1 MTKHRAAPQRPF
13 PAILWGCIISQVM
26 DSFQLLAPYNSLSA
40 LDWTDIPRLAIVTG
54 LNGIGKTLFL
64 RLLAA
69 ELDALR
75 SGPERMFAR
84 PAMQIEPRP
93 ASVGYLPAI
102 WQHNDVKV
110 SHDFFEP
117 VDKLLWELGARPTRF
132 RNLDEFLQA
141 VMLPL
146 SDGLDPIAARVVDV
160 LRSRGQ
166 LTLPVSRA
174 NALAALD
181 TYDLVVRDPA
191 QPLIALAHT
200 FYAHANARVTA
211 LLRGVPLDEI
221 DASIGKSPLEQANQL
236 LNHFEMRFRF
246 VGPDDLR
253 FAYELLC
260 RLTASNVALRPA
272 DLSSGEQAVLALV
285 ALVVTTSV
293 LGPAPSATDQ
303 NPELLLLDEPDSHL
317 HTSGVKNY
325 LEHVQQLTSRGVQII
340 MVTHRPDTIALTPDN
355 SLFEMRREHDKTSI
369 VKVLSKSELIGR
381 LAADTIAVL
390 PGVRV
395 VLVEDEDDRRFHQ
408 WAYDRSRSFKL
419 GLLPTTPRLVFM
431 PVHARGGGGKDA
443 VMKRLAVLRNEGLTP
458 IHRGLV
464 DGDNATTPPPDG
476 VVSLPRYAL
485 ESYLADPIAL
495 YCAVVNAASI
505 DNQLQFSV
513 AGGIARGDLGSLRYA
528 DVGRLQRIA
537 DLVLGK
543 LEEAPTLVDR
553 QRSPITLHGDGGGVL
568 LEYPRWLFTTSK
580 KGLRAVIAQTLGKA
594 VLGEDHF
601 PGGPE
606 LSGIVPDDLVEVY
619 RHLVMD
625 RR

>member
-1 MTKHRAAPQRPF
+1 
-13 PAILWGCIISQVM
+13 M
-26 DSFQLLAPYNSLSA
+26 DSFHLSAPYRSLSA
-40 LDWTDIPRLAIVTG
+40 LDWTDIPPLAIVTG
-54 LNGIGKTLFL
+54 LNGVGKTQFL

-69 ELDALR
+69 ELGALR
-75 SGPERMFAR
+75 SGVETSFAR

-102 WQHNDVKV
+102 WQHDAVKV
-110 SHDFFEP
+110 SHEFFAP
-117 VDKLLWELGARPTRF
+117 VDRLLWTLGLRSRDV
-132 RNLDEFLQA
+132 RNLDEFVQVVVDSLD
-141 VMLPL
+141 
-146 SDGLDPIAARVVDV
+146 DGLKPIAARLMEA

-166 LTLPVSRA
+166 VTLPVSRA
-174 NALAALD
+174 DALAALD

-191 QPLIALAHT
+191 QPLAALAHT
-200 FYAHANARVTA
+200 FHAHANARVTA
-211 LLRGVPLDEI
+211 LLRGMPLDQI
-221 DASIGKSPLEQANQL
+221 DARIGNSPLDQANQL
-236 LNHFEMRFRF
+236 LNHFEMRFRLT
-246 VGPDDLR
+246 GPDDLR

-260 RLTASNVALRPA
+260 HLPGSNLTIRPD

-293 LGPAPSATDQ
+293 LGPAPSTTEH
-303 NPELLLLDEPDSHL
+303 NPELFLLDEPDSHL

-340 MVTHRPDTIALTPDN
+340 MVTHRPDTIVLAPDG

-369 VKVLSKSELIGR
+369 VKVDSKSELIGR

-395 VLVEDEDDRRFHQ
+395 VLVEDEDDRRFHH
-408 WAYDRSRSFKL
+408 WAYERALKL
-419 GLLPTTPRLVFM
+419 RCLPANPRLVFM

-443 VMKRLAVLRNEGLTP
+443 VMKRLEVLRNEGLAP

-505 DNQLQFSV
+505 DKQLQFAAS
-513 AGGIARGDLGSLRYA
+513 GGVARGELGSLRSA
-528 DVGRLQRIA
+528 SSERLQPIA
-537 DLVLGK
+537 DLVLDR
-543 LEEAPTLVDR
+543 LEAASALADR
-553 QRSPITLHGDGGGVL
+553 QRSPITLHGDGKEVPL
-568 LEYPRWLFTTSK
+568 MYPRWLFTASK
-580 KGLRAVIAQTLGKA
+580 KELRTVIGETLSKG
-594 VLGEDHF
+594 VLDQDHF
-601 PGGPE
+601 DGGPE
-606 LSGIVPDDLVEVY
+606 LSGFVPDDLVAVY
-619 RHLVMD
+619 HQLVTN